1 MKQNGGSQLSH
12 ELKDLAEQAEALVG
26 GGGGEDAQ
34 EKAKEIR
41 DRLAAAVEAIQETFG
56 VVEERAGE
64 GLKQVDKSIREN
76 PYPALAIALGV
87 GVVAG
92 LLLKR
97 NK

>member
-1 MKQNGGSQLSH
+1 MKQNGGSHLSH

-26 GGGGEDAQ
+26 GGGGDDVH

-41 DRLAAAVEAIQETFG
+41 DRLAAALEAIQETYG
-56 VVEERAGE
+56 AIEERAGE
-64 GLKQVDKSIREN
+64 SLKQVDKSIREN
-76 PYPALAIALGV
+76 PYPALAVALGL
-87 GVVAG
+87 GLAAG